1 MKRKIAEERINV
13 ASKYPTPEGVTYKV
27 TKEPGPYPTFAVNAY
42 LDGHQVGGITFA
54 AINSYT
60 KNNEERYEYT
70 QEKGTVRVMN
80 VWVKTELKYHG
91 IGLTLYRMAIE
102 EARKQGYKR
111 FREGFT
117 QSTDAENVWARLA
130 KDYRVVEDE
139 RGIKTLELIPIPK
152 TSALKMAA
160 EEDTLAKLVWQF
172 REEQEDWYEW
182 LEDKSCFR
190 EQCLCLANLLAK
202 FLREH
207 GFPDL
212 TGREGIM
219 ERDRKR
225 ATPCKWGDTGC
236 TGG

>member
-1 MKRKIAEERINV
+1 MLNSMLIGDEVCCNSITGVLTYLDETSGVLKTKDGECCLFPRDTIKKRNSNEGKF

-139 RGIKTLELIPIPK
+139 RGIKTLELILIPK
-152 TSALKMAA
+152 TPALKA
-160 EEDTLAKLVWQF
+160 
-172 REEQEDWYEW
+172 
-182 LEDKSCFR
+182 
-190 EQCLCLANLLAK
+190 
-202 FLREH
+202 
-207 GFPDL
+207 
-212 TGREGIM
+212 GR
-219 ERDRKR
+219 
-225 ATPCKWGDTGC
+225 
-236 TGG
+236 